1 MRCGK
6 FVAALGVLL
15 AMSFPAYA
23 QTTASKIELAGTYA
37 YLRTNINGPGGY
49 SEGLQTNGGTGSVAF
64 NVNNSWGIVAELGGY
79 NSSTVSSA
87 GGKDISFASYL
98 FGPRYSVRKWDTVT
112 PYLQTLFGGVKGN
125 NALTVGANNLTGQF
139 QSDKN
144 AFAWTIGG
152 GMDAKVTDHLAVRV
166 FQAEYF
172 MTRWNSGGGSN
183 QQNNF
188 RIETGLVLRFG
199 KR

>member
-1 MRCGK
+1 M
-6 FVAALGVLL
+6 AALGVLL

-37 YLRTNINGPGGY
+37 YMRTNINGPGGY
-49 SEGLQTNGGTGSVAF
+49 SEGLQTNGGTGSVTY
-64 NVNNSWGIVAELGGY
+64 NVNNSWGVVAEVGGY
-79 NSSTVSSA
+79 NSSTISSA
-87 GGKDISFASYL
+87 GGNDISFASYL
-98 FGPRYSVRKWDTVT
+98 FGPRYSFRKWDTLT
-112 PYLQTLFGGVKGN
+112 PYVQTLFGGVKGN
-125 NALTVGANNLTGQF
+125 HALTVGANGVSGQF
-139 QSDKN
+139 QADKN

-152 GMDAKVTDHLAVRV
+152 GMDAKVTNYLAVRV

-172 MTRWNSGGGSN
+172 MTRWDNGGTN

-188 RIETGLVLRFG
+188 RIETGLVFRFG

>member
-6 FVAALGVLL
+6 FVAALGMLL

-23 QTTASKIELAGTYA
+23 QKTAPKFELAGTYA

-49 SEGLQTNGGTGSVAF
+49 SEGLQTNGGTGSLTF
-64 NVNNSWGIVAELGGY
+64 NVSNSWGIVAEVGGY
-79 NSSTVSSA
+79 NSSTISSA

-98 FGPRYSVRKWDTVT
+98 FGPRYSFRKWDTIT
-112 PYLQTLFGGVKGN
+112 PYIRTLLGGVKGN
-125 NALTVGANNLTGQF
+125 NALNVGANGQF
-139 QSDKN
+139 GQFRADQN
-144 AFAWTIGG
+144 AFAWTLGG
-152 GMDAKVTDHLAVRV
+152 GMDAKVTNYLAVRV

-172 MTRWNSGGGSN
+172 MTKWNDGATN
-183 QQNNF
+183 KQNNF
-188 RIETGLVLRFG
+188 RIETGLVFRFG

>member
-6 FVAALGVLL
+6 IVAALGFLL

-23 QTTASKIELAGTYA
+23 QKTAPKFELAGTYA
-37 YLRTNINGPGGY
+37 YMRSNIKGPGGY
-49 SEGLQTNGGTGSVAF
+49 SEGLQVNGGTGSMTF
-64 NVNNSWGIVAELGGY
+64 NVTNSLGIVAELGGY

-98 FGPRYSVRKWDTVT
+98 FGPRYSFRKWDTIT
-112 PYLQTLFGGVKGN
+112 PYVQTLFGGVKGN
-125 NALTVGANNLTGQF
+125 NALTVGASGQSGQF
-139 QSDKN
+139 QANQN
-144 AFAWTIGG
+144 AFAWTVGG
-152 GMDAKVTDHLAVRV
+152 GMDAKVTNYLAVRV

-172 MTRWNSGGGSN
+172 MTKWPDGA
-183 QQNNF
+183 QNRQTNF
-188 RIETGLVLRFG
+188 RIETGLVFRFG